1 LEELRYCAGTVRVE
15 NVPFSKYIEITDR
28 KQTEVVRVDE
38 VLGDDVEKWHHREE
52 AFAVEAAAL
61 TTAVEEVCER
71 PLTEVKYVSVTLDR
85 DENRLVV
92 ADKDEVRVA
101 HVPISTSAVPPRIIA
116 RSGCMLRACRC
127 ISPLYAYTI
136 IGV

>member
-1 LEELRYCAGTVRVE
+1 LEELRDCAGTVRVE
-15 NVPFSKYIEITDR
+15 NIPFSKYIQLTDK
-28 KQTEVVRVDE
+28 KQMGLVYVDE
-38 VLGDDVEKWHHREE
+38 VLGVDVEKWHHREE

-61 TTAVEEVCER
+61 TTALEEVCER
-71 PLTEVKYVSVTLDR
+71 SLTEVKYVCVTLDR

-101 HVPISTSAVPPRIIA
+101 HVPISTSAVPPRIVA

-127 ISPLYAYTI
+127 APPLPSTHILY
-136 IGV
+136 